1 VLSHPDRRAGGRTR
15 FHDPEIWRRLEQ
27 VRRRLCPH
35 DVRQPVRRLPEP
47 GIRLAAQHKNLEL
60 RRKPTLGYDVER
72 KVVANLAGWNRDRRA
87 RTFCLDTFDDLFA
100 KVFDRRRIR
109 VDEVTPSE
117 DAGA

>member
-1 VLSHPDRRAGGRTR
+1 MFVSLYVV
-15 FHDPEIWRRLEQ
+15 F
-27 VRRRLCPH
+27 
-35 DVRQPVRRLPEP
+35 PEP